1 MDDVQATEP
10 EVRAR
15 TVNDTLAD
23 MDGEVNGLVHATP
36 SGVESAVIRLRAHL
50 REVRGFVDPNGP
62 QAKAMEAERVAAQA
76 KEAEAV
82 KAEAAKVR
90 QNDAAKQ
97 QALAQQAAAFR
108 ADSQQKA

>member
-1 MDDVQATEP
+1 MDDVQAAKP

-15 TVNDTLAD
+15 TINDTLAD

-36 SGVESAVIRLRAHL
+36 SGVESAVVRLRAHL

-62 QAKAMEAERVAAQA
+62 QAKAIEVERVAATA

-82 KAEAAKVR
+82 KAREAEAAKVR
-90 QNDAAKQ
+90 QNEAAKQ
-97 QALAQQAAAFR
+97 QAAAAFR